1 MYPVIRM
8 AKELLVHRSA
18 PTIGVNETHVSS
30 HICWP
35 WDLDFWL
42 ELNNGRT
49 LTLFD
54 LGRIPMARRLG
65 LAGVFAQQG
74 WGITIA
80 GASVRYRRRIR
91 VFERVE
97 MRSRVIGWDGRFFYT
112 EQTLWNRGGECT
124 TQALFRSATTSKA
137 GIVPPHDVVAKMGL
151 SGVSPNLPNWAEAW
165 IEADATRPWPP
176 ERA

>member
-8 AKELLVHRSA
+8 VKELAVHRNAAS
-18 PTIGVNETHVSS
+18 IGINQTHVSN

-35 WDLDFWL
+35 WDLDVWW

-54 LGRIPMARRLG
+54 LGRIPMVRRLG
-65 LAGVFAQQG
+65 LTGAIARRG

-80 GASVRYRRRIR
+80 GTSVRYRRRIR

-97 MRSRVIGWDGRFFYT
+97 MRSRVIGWDARFFYM

-124 TQALFRSATTSKA
+124 TQAIFRSATTSRS
-137 GIVPPHDVVAKMGL
+137 GIVPPRDVVAEMGFT
-151 SGVSPNLPNWAEAW
+151 GEPPDLPEWVQAW
-165 IEADATRPWPP
+165 IKADATRPWPP